1 MPTITKKEAE
11 KKDFVIVKDKNTSV
25 ISRIVAPH
33 PLQIGIDG
41 FRDCTLTVKGN
52 ECIEGSLVINHGA
65 KGVFKLPDG
74 TPSVKEG
81 TGIRVTPRDDGGIT
95 ISTTQEVSSLISAG
109 RGIISAPAQNGG
121 IILSLASNIRQV
133 IAGDGLVSN
142 IINDVMHLSID
153 RTQLLS
159 MSGGMFT
166 GPVVAAGGISG
177 SLQFL
182 QDGTTPY
189 LVAGPG
195 IEITTGSSG
204 QVTISSSGSA
214 SNQDNSR
221 IAGAVGTE
229 LVMNGTLVGSID
241 GLNRTFQLDAAP
253 ADTSTFMLWMNGQL
267 LTQGS
272 DYSVSGSCVTLV
284 EGLSPVDGDVLRTMY
299 SKQVSAKLYAISE
312 RPTAL
317 ITSGSLMTGMQLAR
331 RPDPS
336 SSLMLFLNGQ
346 LLTQGT
352 ENDYSLQDDS
362 VTFNR
367 PFLTDDVVLTT
378 YSYAV

>member
-1 MPTITKKEAE
+1 M
-11 KKDFVIVKDKNTSV
+11 
-25 ISRIVAPH
+25 
-33 PLQIGIDG
+33 
-41 FRDCTLTVKGN
+41 
-52 ECIEGSLVINHGA
+52 
-65 KGVFKLPDG
+65 
-74 TPSVKEG
+74 
-81 TGIRVTPRDDGGIT
+81 
-95 ISTTQEVSSLISAG
+95 
-109 RGIISAPAQNGG
+109 QNGG
-121 IILSLASNIRQV
+121 VTLSLASNIRQV

-182 QDGTTPY
+182 QDGITPY

-229 LVMNGTLVGSID
+229 LVMNGTLAGSID
-241 GLNRTFQLDAAP
+241 GLNRMFQLDAAP

-272 DYSVSGSCVTLV
+272 DYSISGSCVTLV

-346 LLTQGT
+346 LLTQGA

-367 PFLTDDVVLTT
+367 PFLTEDIVLTT